1 MNESTPLPKIG
12 DHVSI
17 AGRHESFIVIA
28 IDEKNA
34 SVSLRRVGESAITP
48 ADKVISLRPPK
59 DHQ

>member
-12 DHVSI
+12 DRVSI

-28 IDEKNA
+28 IDESNA
-34 SVSLRRVGESAITP
+34 SVSLRPVGESAFVP

-59 DHQ
+59 DHK